1 MTSFI
6 RSLQKALAD
15 LRSNGFANLGT
26 ILIIGLSVF
35 MVAVLLLFFDNTQRI
50 MGSWAEDNRAM
61 VYMKPEITQKDL
73 PRIKEQLLAIKG
85 VGDIKSIPKEQA
97 LADLAKQ
104 FSGHENIFASLGEN
118 PLPHAMEIRVAW
130 EKDTAAPGEMT
141 NLIEKVQ
148 ALDAVESVVY
158 AQGFLER
165 FAFVFLLVKRTG
177 WLLCGL
183 FSLICI
189 FITANT
195 VRLSLHSREL
205 EVQIM
210 RLIGATEDFIKSP
223 FYLAGALQGFLG
235 GLLGICLL
243 LALYYGLCI
252 ECMKSID
259 AYMILPIQFLSV
271 YHVGTLLLGSTF
283 LGWFGCYISLRR
295 MA

>member
-15 LRSNGFANLGT
+15 LHSNGFANLGT

-73 PRIKEQLLAIKG
+73 PRIKELLLEIKG
-85 VGDIKSIPKEQA
+85 VRDIKNILKDQA
-97 LADLAKQ
+97 LENLADQ
-104 FSGHENIFASLGEN
+104 FSDHENIFASLREN

-130 EKDTAAPGEMT
+130 EKETAAPGEMA

-165 FAFVFLLVKRTG
+165 FSFVFLLVKRTG

-243 LALYYGLCI
+243 LGLYYGLCI

-259 AYMILPIQFLSV
+259 AYMILPIRFLSV
-271 YHVGTLLLGSTF
+271 YHVGALLLGSTF